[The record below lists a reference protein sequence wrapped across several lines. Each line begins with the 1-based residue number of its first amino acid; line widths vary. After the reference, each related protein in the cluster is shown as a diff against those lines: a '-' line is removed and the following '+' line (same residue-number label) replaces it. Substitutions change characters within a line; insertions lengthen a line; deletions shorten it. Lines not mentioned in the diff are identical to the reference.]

1 VSLSQSI
8 PSDNSLTPVIHQTT
22 DNLPQH
28 VKGEVYWANHNTCSN
43 CTHPCTG
50 YYLPQERTPTHQP
63 EAVEFNNTWF
73 SLLINQQEQTY
84 YTQSSLQIPWDNV
97 LGAGYWNLMDPEHPD
112 NLVIVCTA
120 LCTGFRFDPAVDS
133 SSLGSST
140 ASAHT
145 AQSIESVHKPN
156 SPAIE
161 TPTVTIDLVTA
172 SFGPIAINLP
182 EQPPVKITMSVN
194 ATTTTGSAP
203 PNRLKGVAPAVFNG
217 DCLCSDTFW
226 NEFCQYCLL
235 N

>member
-8 PSDNSLTPVIHQTT
+8 PSDNSLTPVICQTT

-28 VKGEVYWANHNTCSN
+28 VKGEVYWANHNTRSN
-43 CTHPCTG
+43 CTHPRTG

-63 EAVEFNNTWF
+63 EAVEFINNTWF

-84 YTQSSLQIPWDNV
+84 YTQSSLQIPWDNA
-97 LGAGYWNLMDPEHPD
+97 LGAGYWNLTDPEHPD

-120 LCTGFRFDPAVDS
+120 SCTGFRFDPAVDS

-156 SPAIE
+156 SPCHRLDCA
-161 TPTVTIDLVTA
+161 DLSYCRLSLGLH
-172 SFGPIAINLP
+172 SFLSYLIPHHCAL
-182 EQPPVKITMSVN
+182 
-194 ATTTTGSAP
+194 
-203 PNRLKGVAPAVFNG
+203 R
-217 DCLCSDTFW
+217 
-226 NEFCQYCLL
+226 
-235 N
+235 